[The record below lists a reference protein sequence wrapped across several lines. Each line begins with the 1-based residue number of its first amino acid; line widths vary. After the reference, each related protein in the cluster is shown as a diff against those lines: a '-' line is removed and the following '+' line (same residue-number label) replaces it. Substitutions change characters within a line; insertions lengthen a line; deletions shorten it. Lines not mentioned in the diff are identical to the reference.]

1 MNQNNCLLN
10 LFVYVSIVQLLKFIH
25 VPILAYEIGHA
36 KINYALNQLR
46 VMANVAILG
55 VSRSF

>member
-10 LFVYVSIVQLLKFIH
+10 LFVYVFNCLLKFIH
-25 VPILAYEIGHA
+25 VRTLHEIGHA

-46 VMANVAILG
+46 VMVNVATLG